1 MIFINPDH
9 HYTEVSNSLMK
20 AKQNRTSGFKK
31 QKQNEVFFCHSAEL
45 LNKLAIF

>member
-31 QKQNEVFFCHSAEL
+31 RKQNEVFFCHSA
-45 LNKLAIF
+45 